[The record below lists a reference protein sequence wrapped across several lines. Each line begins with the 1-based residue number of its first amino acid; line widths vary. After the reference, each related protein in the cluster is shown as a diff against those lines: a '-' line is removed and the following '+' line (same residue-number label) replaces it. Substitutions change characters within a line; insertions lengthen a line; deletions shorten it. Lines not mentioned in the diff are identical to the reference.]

1 MHACLPWLSS
11 TLLASLMACSASAG
25 EVLDRIHRSG
35 ELRVCV
41 WPDYYGISYR
51 NPKTRQFTGLD
62 IDLSAE
68 FARELGARLHHV
80 DSSFTSLVDDLL
92 KDRCDIA
99 MFAVGVLPQREKV
112 LRFSLPYLQS
122 DIYAVATRSSR
133 AVRRWEDIDQP
144 GVVVLDPSDRVVTL
158 RGVVKPAHLARRHAS
173 VDVVLQVGGDA
184 IGVRGPMRSAG

>member
-25 EVLDRIHRSG
+25 EVLDNIHRSG

-92 KDRCDIA
+92 TNRCDIA

-112 LRFSLPYLQS
+112 LRFSLPYLQT
-122 DIYAVATRSSR
+122 DIYPVATRRSR
-133 AVRRWEDIDQP
+133 AVPRF
-144 GVVVLDPSDRVVTL
+144 
-158 RGVVKPAHLARRHAS
+158 
-173 VDVVLQVGGDA
+173 
-184 IGVRGPMRSAG
+184 